1 MIYAYAQN
9 LDIQSRKRVTK
20 CLVRRD
26 LASSDWRPGLREE
39 DQNNG
44 LAAQF

>member
-1 MIYAYAQN
+1 MINAYAQN
-9 LDIQSRKRVTK
+9 LDIQSRERVAQR
-20 CLVRRD
+20 LVRRD
-26 LASSDWRPGLREE
+26 LASSDWRPGFWKE